1 MQTRK
6 LLKRSTRPLQ
16 SSLLYCGT
24 GVSILLALILLELII
39 IYSLPQSSLC
49 TLNQKNQDTEP
60 PMDANIANQGKYI
73 GLKQNMGGNY
83 STKVMVP
90 DIIVN
95 NGKNMKKTCV
105 YSL

>member
-1 MQTRK
+1 
-6 LLKRSTRPLQ
+6 
-16 SSLLYCGT
+16 
-24 GVSILLALILLELII
+24 
-39 IYSLPQSSLC
+39 
-49 TLNQKNQDTEP
+49 
-60 PMDANIANQGKYI
+60 MDANIANQGKYI